1 MPEGYA
7 FSDYRFSENK
17 YINRTMIIRNV
28 TYITTEWLDRNST
41 VDHPNWGSNAHLGV
55 VVPYQQYPGFMTLAV
70 FSCTVDSRW
79 AQGNII
85 GRGLPVTDNM
95 VQFGAIKHKRKP
107 SAGSGL
113 DSSPSAF
120 LPVQGPYWR
129 TVSMEKEWLDT
140 LTPIIDHGRPGWS
153 TLAASFTYAG
163 MDNHTGLVEG
173 AYDTLGSTIETEIAT
188 TVVDGMSRMGLS
200 PYSTKFRTVSD
211 RVWMLNLPVYA
222 EDKNQKLV
230 NLLRGRDMPL
240 DRPQNTNVT
249 TLHWDVSITGYAYQG
264 RSTPA
269 YLALAVLFAY
279 TLMALTHTFFLIFKR
294 KSSACWD
301 SLEELVVLCKNSRP
315 EPNGGLKNT
324 CGGEL
329 AKTLDH

>member
-1 MPEGYA
+1 
-7 FSDYRFSENK
+7 
-17 YINRTMIIRNV
+17 
-28 TYITTEWLDRNST
+28 
-41 VDHPNWGSNAHLGV
+41 
-55 VVPYQQYPGFMTLAV
+55 
-70 FSCTVDSRW
+70 
-79 AQGNII
+79 
-85 GRGLPVTDNM
+85 
-95 VQFGAIKHKRKP
+95 
-107 SAGSGL
+107 
-113 DSSPSAF
+113 
-120 LPVQGPYWR
+120 
-129 TVSMEKEWLDT
+129 
-140 LTPIIDHGRPGWS
+140 
-153 TLAASFTYAG
+153 
-163 MDNHTGLVEG
+163 
-173 AYDTLGSTIETEIAT
+173 
-188 TVVDGMSRMGLS
+188 MGLS

>member
-1 MPEGYA
+1 MRKQRDRLETSGKATDFALFDEPISLKRAEGTVRRSKSGLELQSGGYVG
-7 FSDYRFSENK
+7 SV
-17 YINRTMIIRNV
+17 INTKR
-28 TYITTEWLDRNST
+28 
-41 VDHPNWGSNAHLGV
+41 
-55 VVPYQQYPGFMTLAV
+55 
-70 FSCTVDSRW
+70 CTVDSRW
-79 AQGNII
+79 AQGNIN

-113 DSSPSAF
+113 DNSPSAF

-140 LTPIIDHGRPGWS
+140 LTPIVDHERPGWS

-173 AYDTLGSTIETEIAT
+173 AYDSLGSTIETEIAT
-188 TVVDGMSRMGLS
+188 TVVDGMSRTGLS

-240 DRPQNTNVT
+240 DRPQNANVT

-269 YLALAVLFAY
+269 YLALAVLFTY
-279 TLMALTHTFFLIFKR
+279 TLMALTHTFLLIFER

-301 SLEELVVLCKNSRP
+301 SLEELVVLCKNSMP

-329 AKTLDH
+329 AKPLNH